1 MIGNMRRARAG
12 AGAGAGAR
20 IFIIDFENEAKNK
33 PFNIVS
39 STVDFQM
46 ESHSYWLNQYVL
58 TKKTTMIHL

>member
-20 IFIIDFENEAKNK
+20 IFIIAFGNEAKNK

-46 ESHSYWLNQYVL
+46 ESQSYW
-58 TKKTTMIHL
+58 